1 MFTNIVH
8 EMMRQE
14 SQNTKIASIWYVRYS
29 RLSDD
34 SREQAQRDATQRKIT
49 WAETLN
55 ADVMRGG
62 NIRVFRVEKNEYR
75 TRT

>member
-34 SREQAQRDATQRKIT
+34 SGEQAQRDATQRKIT
-49 WAETLN
+49 
-55 ADVMRGG
+55 
-62 NIRVFRVEKNEYR
+62 
-75 TRT
+75 